1 MPVYDSR
8 TDKISHGHWRF
19 GFYRLSHARLWAQ
32 TACLTVSIVLG
43 GVIISGCK
51 PDPSPEI
58 AVAWPTNDFKATN
71 SSLNVSGVAFAGGS
85 MAEVFWTNKNNGA
98 HGAASIIDEKKNW
111 HADGVKLA
119 AGTND
124 ITFIVTNAAGVS
136 STSSLSVAYAAAP
149 EIKFT
154 SPTNASRYLT
164 HVNNIAISGSPGSSN
179 GITGIEWFNSQ
190 GGKGDG
196 AVSATDWKLGPVR
209 LYSGDNE
216 IAVTAKTR
224 DAAASK
230 TLTVTYDPNISPP
243 VLAIDCPPA
252 NKNGE
257 YFTTNG
263 RVEVKGIALSQIK
276 ITNMVW
282 SINGG
287 KLHKAIGATDN
298 WTNWSTGTNELAP
311 GPNRVKITAKNLAGA
326 SGEAQLLVYYTPIRA
341 QAPTV
346 KITSPVQKVVFLPV
360 PASPVLAIGG
370 DATFGRGAQMT
381 WRANGGPAHAI
392 TPRTNW
398 DTLVAATELFTRVV
412 VTIKDDSGKSAES
425 VLDIWRRARPN
436 MANDFSE
443 NRSDNSTG
451 SYTVEPNI
459 KAADD
464 AAKAEIAAR
473 DSLAGQE
480 AQNDDFVAKL
490 DALKRDVAGDQN
502 TEAKDEKELAQ
513 LNDNVAKADMANYTA
528 GVASAQAQ
536 YDVALATETNAEHE
550 AQLAANEAA
559 SRNEAWTNAEA
570 RLANAK
576 ANPPGGN
583 VQAATDEEATVE
595 SDKEALDKAKTAQ
608 DSAEQT
614 LEKTKA
620 KLAQAETLLAKAK
633 HDLSAAETGNKNSK
647 ARISWLQKEIEA
659 TAKNLQEDQNK
670 SRALE
675 ENRAD
680 LKKNEDA
687 TKKTIADSENSI
699 AASMS
704 AAESDL
710 RSMACSAQASAD
722 QARKNY
728 EASVTNAVEGALSKL
743 QDALDNAQDNVDE
756 WGTITVSSPIFN
768 YARSNEFLFGLSNG
782 APFYFNDAKTNTQG
796 QAALFTQ
803 ASANLAQGIS
813 AQVDP
818 TQTAAY
824 MNATRNFLQQQSA
837 YQLQQE
843 SMRQAANAQLQGL
856 LQQAATNTNTGA
868 ANLAR
873 SSAFSNY
880 SQLVYGTNGPP
891 VFPTASA
898 FNSNLPNLP
907 TNLLPSTN
915 STPLLTNRD
924 FLGLLSS
931 LPGGLSIEDRSAIIT
946 AAGDNAIEAFFRA
959 LGNSSLYSNFIN
971 SELYFGLTT
980 VSVNPGWRTK
990 TDWAGEVSV
999 SADFDFQVA
1008 RRETILRVLN
1018 NPLWPANVRA
1028 RVAADYGYPYND
1040 PEQMRAMGVVRAREI
1055 AAAIPATNINEA
1067 ATILLGSRHKTAQM
1081 MVISPLIESQTF
1093 DMAESER
1100 EQIQL
1105 SLYLAVALN
1114 YAGASGAAQAFHQFA
1129 KSRQQ
1134 DFATRTPIAMVN
1146 AFSGEDGSYGFQI
1159 GPRFQ
1164 ALTLG
1169 KKLKGPQNVLERQS
1183 FPALVLMS
1191 MSKGDIEP
1199 RVTLDVKE
1207 NAFRVYEPYVTLH
1220 QTPRWVPLKHFRFVH
1235 NDWFKPY
1242 TWHVPTLMESDR
1254 SDAAKQLEAG
1264 REEVINALT
1273 PYDTNGASVE
1283 TNLGPYY
1290 LVYGTNSHR
1299 RLVIPD
1305 AVQKMTNVLFSRVDF
1320 YKRQLLGS
1328 VDEVKLPYDHMVP
1341 DVVVEDAS
1349 VTNIVPNFFK
1359 LRFTAEGDLDPLP
1372 ATFVLQ
1378 GRNLDSVAQPIAAYF
1393 TNAVNIQVL
1402 AQSQD
1407 ALAIQTTVT
1416 NADPLI
1422 FELPSKRDP
1431 SAAPL
1436 LAPPVRVLDSRIFPQ
1451 VLDTEPKFVQLHRD
1465 PGNNPIA
1472 TNIDIVM
1479 VGKGLSR
1486 VDVANADLI
1495 SGAATLN
1502 SPVQLL
1508 GDGLKAS
1515 VTVTNISPIVVRL
1528 PIPPVVPE
1536 APSNYIYSWSV
1547 PVGIDPANPPPP
1559 KPTNGPTLEVNKVL
1573 SMTTV
1578 TVATNATPD
1587 QTQAAAVA
1595 AAAAQGVTNTNAIA
1609 H

>member
-1 MPVYDSR
+1 MR
-8 TDKISHGHWRF
+8 
-19 GFYRLSHARLWAQ
+19 

-43 GVIISGCK
+43 GAIISGCK

-124 ITFIVTNAAGVS
+124 IIFIVTNAAGAS
-136 STSSLSVAYAAAP
+136 STSPLTVTYAAAP

-196 AVSATDWKLGPVR
+196 AVSATNWKLGPVR

-341 QAPTV
+341 QAPAV
-346 KITSPVQKVVFLPV
+346 KITSPVQKVVFLPLPV
-360 PASPVLAIGG
+360 SPCVELSGT
-370 DATFGRGAQMT
+370 ATYGKGAKLT
-381 WRANGGPAHAI
+381 WRTNGGPEQPI
-392 TPRTNW
+392 ELNTNW
-398 DTLVAATELFTRVV
+398 HAPVSVTELFTRVV
-412 VTIKDDSGKSAES
+412 VTIKDDSGHTAEA
-425 VLDIWRRARPN
+425 VEDIWRRDRPS

-443 NRSDNSTG
+443 NRLDNSSSYYAVVSASNQQEARNSGDKGIKTG
-451 SYTVEPNI
+451 QLLVQDETRKKEAEANLDKLNHEIAKEQHTLAVDNEELARLTFN
-459 KAADD
+459 AQV
-464 AAKAEIAAR
+464 AKAGMA
-473 DSLAGQE
+473 
-480 AQNDDFVAKL
+480 DFVA
-490 DALKRDVAGDQN
+490 
-502 TEAKDEKELAQ
+502 
-513 LNDNVAKADMANYTA
+513 
-528 GVASAQAQ
+528 GVDSAQAQ
-536 YDVALATETNAEHE
+536 YDLAQRGEKDAEQAVQLADREVAGRNESWTKAE
-550 AQLAANEAA
+550 AQLT
-559 SRNEAWTNAEA
+559 RQKAESPDA
-570 RLANAK
+570 
-576 ANPPGGN
+576 N
-583 VQAATDEEATVE
+583 VQAAIK
-595 SDKEALDKAKTAQ
+595 SDQEALDQAKTVQDKAKKA
-608 DSAEQT
+608 
-614 LEKTKA
+614 LEKMKA
-620 KLAQAETLLAKAK
+620 HLAQADKVLVNAKSDLADAQANSTNAGPRIDYWKEQIKAVKSDLAQKEKKKSAVQKQVDQIEKDETAAKEN
-633 HDLSAAETGNKNSK
+633 LSEFEESAANRMTQTEWDLRLK
-647 ARISWLQKEIEA
+647 AEREA
-659 TAKNLQEDQNK
+659 T
-670 SRALE
+670 
-675 ENRAD
+675 
-680 LKKNEDA
+680 
-687 TKKTIADSENSI
+687 NS
-699 AASMS
+699 
-704 AAESDL
+704 
-710 RSMACSAQASAD
+710 D
-722 QARKNY
+722 QARKDLESAAVNKLD
-728 EASVTNAVEGALSKL
+728 NAFSKL
-743 QDALDNAQDNVDE
+743 QGTLDSAQDEIDE

-931 LPGGLSIEDRSAIIT
+931 LPNGLSIEDRSAIIT

-999 SADFDFQVA
+999 SAEFDFQFA

-1018 NPLWPANVRA
+1018 NPLWPASVRA

-1055 AAAIPATNINEA
+1055 AAAFPATNINEA
-1067 ATILLGSRHKTAQM
+1067 ATVLLGSRHKTAQM

-1199 RVTLDVKE
+1199 RVDFDVKE

-1254 SDAAKQLEAG
+1254 SGIVKELEA
-1264 REEVINALT
+1264 EKDVIQEALN
-1273 PYDTNGASVE
+1273 PGATNGSFRL
-1283 TNLGPYY
+1283 NF
-1290 LVYGTNSHR
+1290 GTNSEHR
-1299 RLVIPD
+1299 LDSLD
-1305 AVQKMTNVLFSRVDF
+1305 AVHDWTNVLFSRVDF
-1320 YKRQLLGS
+1320 YTRHLLGS

-1372 ATFVLQ
+1372 TTFVLQ

-1515 VTVTNISPIVVRL
+1515 VTVTNIGPIVVRL

-1536 APSNYIYSWSV
+1536 APGNYIYSWSV
-1547 PVGIDPANPPPP
+1547 PVGIDPTNPPPP
-1559 KPTNGPTLEVNKVL
+1559 KPTNGPTLQVDKVL

-1595 AAAAQGVTNTNAIA
+1595 AAAAQGATNTNAIA